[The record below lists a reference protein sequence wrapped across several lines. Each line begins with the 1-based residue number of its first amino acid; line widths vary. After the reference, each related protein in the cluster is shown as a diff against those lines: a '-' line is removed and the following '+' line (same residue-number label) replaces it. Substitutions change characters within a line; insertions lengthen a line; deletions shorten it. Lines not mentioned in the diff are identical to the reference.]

1 MCWASFHGETYYH
14 IKCRNHSSTGVP
26 TVSEINIYPT
36 VHHFLSWKTRNDLY
50 LKEWFL
56 FPTCTHWVKLRSCT
70 NSIHFKQL
78 VMKTIIVLAMIIISL
93 VGCRTGKDI
102 QVEFVMATLI
112 KIDTVQRFTEYEKVL
127 TWEDTDKIRY
137 RCYLP
142 MKKRVAVGME
152 MLVMRRR

>member
-1 MCWASFHGETYYH
+1 
-14 IKCRNHSSTGVP
+14 
-26 TVSEINIYPT
+26 
-36 VHHFLSWKTRNDLY
+36 
-50 LKEWFL
+50 
-56 FPTCTHWVKLRSCT
+56 
-70 NSIHFKQL
+70 
-78 VMKTIIVLAMIIISL
+78 MKTIIVLAMIIISL